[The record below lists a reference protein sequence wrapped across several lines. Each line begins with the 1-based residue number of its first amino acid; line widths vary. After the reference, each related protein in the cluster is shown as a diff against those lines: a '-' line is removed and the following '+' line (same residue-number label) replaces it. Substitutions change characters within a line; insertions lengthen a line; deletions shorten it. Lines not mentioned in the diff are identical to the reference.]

1 MVEQSIRFRSSLN
14 KLITFSIL
22 LTLSQPELKFKF
34 FRAFHTK
41 AAHARSEIC
50 DLPWL
55 QTFMNIKLKYRRYR

>member
-14 KLITFSIL
+14 KIITFSIL

-34 FRAFHTK
+34 FRAFYTK

-50 DLPWL
+50 DLL
-55 QTFMNIKLKYRRYR
+55 